1 MRYVLNLAM
10 PVACTCA
17 GLLILAVL
25 SSLSGKGGMLQA
37 LGEMANTAFPFVAV
51 ATLSFAVWGCYRY
64 YRIARWESGEATGD
78 CHQCGGDTS
87 QHDGKYG
94 PYVKCRMCGCKREG
108 YR

>member
-51 ATLSFAVWGCYRY
+51 ATLFRCLGLLSVLPDCTLGKRGKDWRLPPVRRGYVA
-64 YRIARWESGEATGD
+64 ARW
-78 CHQCGGDTS
+78 
-87 QHDGKYG
+87 KIR
-94 PYVKCRMCGCKREG
+94 PLR
-108 YR
+108 

>member
-64 YRIARWESGEATGD
+64 YRIARWESG
-78 CHQCGGDTS
+78 
-87 QHDGKYG
+87 GKDWRLPPVRRG
-94 PYVKCRMCGCKREG
+94 YVAARWKIRPLR
-108 YR
+108 